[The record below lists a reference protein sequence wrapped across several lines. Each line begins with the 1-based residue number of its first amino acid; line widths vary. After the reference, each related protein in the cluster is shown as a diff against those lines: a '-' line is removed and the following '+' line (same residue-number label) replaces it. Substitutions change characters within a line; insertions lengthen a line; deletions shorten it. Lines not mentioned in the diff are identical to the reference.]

1 MIVTV
6 FKNIW
11 DKGQDNS
18 PEFISVIEALRRI
31 RDGNSREAIESI
43 RTSTSKE
50 EQNKAKMKLP
60 CVCFSGTFPTRKDD
74 SITQHSGL
82 VILDWDEVDVK
93 STKEMLKQD
102 EHTFSAWVSPRGN
115 GVKAL
120 VKIPK
125 EPLNHELYYGA
136 LVEKYPELD
145 TTNSNLS
152 RVCYESYD
160 PDIYINENSK
170 VWDRK
175 IEKKVV
181 QEAVPQI
188 QSAND
193 GYIKKCIENVWEKA
207 MEMVRTSP
215 DGHRHEEL
223 IKASKL
229 LGGYS
234 GYGISETEAVRV
246 LSSITLARG
255 SDKHYNHE
263 KTISD
268 GFSYGLAK
276 PIFIDVPSK
285 PHKVSVPELS
295 KEEIE
300 SIPEHEKILSDQES
314 EREWLNLV
322 FNNKVPQGLSIA
334 SEEFDEHFRF
344 KKKTMVGIFG
354 IDNVGKTTFY
364 IFLAVCYAK
373 RHNLKF
379 LLVCRENS
387 AASIRQKIIELY
399 LGKYI
404 HQCNKE
410 DVKKAKDF
418 SYSNF
423 NIIDENYD
431 INIDN
436 FVPVIRKLYEKE
448 RYDAC
453 FLDPYNAIQHEQT
466 PNKNYK
472 FLGDIRKLQNEL
484 DTSFHIS
491 MHISTEK
498 ARNYVYGDKDIIET
512 FDGKIASVSG
522 QLKIPRKNFV
532 EGGQPI
538 ANKMD
543 DIMIV
548 HRIQKMEELRN
559 YTLVSVDKVK
569 EEQTGG
575 MVTFEK
581 PIMFKKQ
588 YGFIS
593 FVDKDGYNPL
603 NIEPRE
609 EKPIPK
615 PTLQQ
620 AFGEPEKDYDE
631 LVKNLYEN
639 PEIDF

>member
-1 MIVTV
+1 MIVSI

-11 DKGQDNS
+11 DKGQDNE
-18 PEFISVIEALRRI
+18 PLYLSVIDALERVRN
-31 RDGNSREAIESI
+31 GNSKTQIETI
-43 RTSTSKE
+43 RNSESKE
-50 EQNKAKMKLP
+50 LQNKAKMKLP
-60 CVCFSGTFPTRKDD
+60 CVCFSGKFPTRKDD
-74 SITQHSGL
+74 SITDHSGF
-82 VILDWDEVDVK
+82 VILDWDDVENIESK
-93 STKEMLKQD
+93 KKEISKD
-102 EHTFSAWVSPRGN
+102 EYTFAVWLSPRGN
-115 GVKAL
+115 GLKAL
-120 VKIPK
+120 VRIPK
-125 EPLNHELYYGA
+125 EPLNHELYYSA

-160 PDIYINENSK
+160 PNIFINENSR
-170 VWDRK
+170 VWDKK
-175 IEKKVV
+175 IDKKIVHEV
-181 QEAVPQI
+181 APKTYQ
-188 QSAND
+188 AND
-193 GYIKKCIENVWEKA
+193 NYIKKCVENVWEKA

-223 IKASKL
+223 VKASKL
-229 LGGYS
+229 LGGYYN
-234 GYGISETEAVRV
+234 YGISESEAIRV

-268 GFSYGLAK
+268 GFGYGVAS
-276 PIFIDVPSK
+276 PIFIDVPK
-285 PHKVSVPELS
+285 KNHSVIVPTVTKS
-295 KEEIE
+295 EIVATK
-300 SIPEHEKILSDQES
+300 EKILSDQDS
-314 EREWLNLV
+314 ERDWLNLV
-322 FNNKVPQGLSIA
+322 FSNKVPQGLPIA
-334 SEEFDEHFRF
+334 SDEFDEHFRF

-379 LLVCRENS
+379 LLICRENS
-387 AASIRQKIIELY
+387 AGSIRQKIIELY
-399 LGKYI
+399 LGRYI
-404 HQCNKE
+404 HQCHAD

-423 NIIDENYD
+423 NIVDEHYD
-431 INIDN
+431 INYEN
-436 FVPVIRKLYEKE
+436 FVPVIKKLYDEQK
-448 RYDAC
+448 YDAC
-453 FLDPYNAIQHEQT
+453 FLDPYNAIQYEQT
-466 PNKNYK
+466 PSKNYK
-472 FLGDIRKLQNEL
+472 FLGEIRKLQNEL

-491 MHISTEK
+491 MHISTDK
-498 ARNYVYGDKDIIET
+498 ARNYVYSNKEFIET
-512 FDGKIASVSG
+512 FEGNMTSVEG

-543 DIMIV
+543 DIIIV

-588 YGFIS
+588 YGYIS
-593 FVDKDGYNPL
+593 FLDRDGYNPL
-603 NIEPRE
+603 NIEPKKE
-609 EKPIPK
+609 EKQEKELPK
-615 PTLQQ
+615 INPNM
-620 AFGEPEKDYDE
+620 AFDD
-631 LVKNLYEN
+631 LVEN
-639 PEIDF
+639 MYNDDNEIEF